1 MLSLLYGPTMS
12 GVRIG
17 LEEGLNKLSQ
27 LSRKRKVLA
36 CLTVECC
43 ISLEGRDGE
52 EFSTTTEGSAQA
64 LPTPPP
70 GSSHALSA
78 HEVAEDDLS
87 LSLHLLPLTHLALD
101 STVDNTSHQFF
112 YMRKTTLQL

>member
-1 MLSLLYGPTMS
+1 MLNLLYSPTMS
-12 GVRIG
+12 GVGIG

-27 LSRKRKVLA
+27 LSRKREVLA

-43 ISLEGRDGE
+43 ISLEGGDGE
-52 EFSTTTEGSAQA
+52 EFSMTTEGSAQA

-70 GSSHALSA
+70 GSSHTLSA

-87 LSLHLLPLTHLALD
+87 LCICFL
-101 STVDNTSHQFF
+101 
-112 YMRKTTLQL
+112 